1 MKILIVDDEK
11 HIRDLLK
18 DYLENEGYATALCE
32 NGLVA
37 VDYMINNNDIDLILM
52 DVRMPELNGFDAL
65 VGIRDYS
72 DVPVVFL
79 TALTETFDEIK
90 GLDLG
95 ADDYITKPFTYE
107 LLMSRINVIK
117 RRLKLDLIYE
127 VEGLKLDQSS
137 HRVWVEG
144 VEVVITLK
152 EFEILRLLIKHKQ
165 TLTRSQLLDQVWG
178 YEFDGDPRTLDTHI
192 KTLRAK
198 LKTHGDH
205 IKTVRG
211 VGYRFE

>member
-1 MKILIVDDEK
+1 
-11 HIRDLLK
+11 
-18 DYLENEGYATALCE
+18 
-32 NGLVA
+32 
-37 VDYMINNNDIDLILM
+37 M
-52 DVRMPELNGFDAL
+52 DVRMPELDGFDAL
-65 VGIRDYS
+65 IAIRDYS

-117 RRLKLDLIYE
+117 RRLKLDQVFEI
-127 VEGLKLDQSS
+127 EGLKLDQSN
-137 HRVWVEG
+137 HRVWIEG

-152 EFEILRLLIKHKQ
+152 EFEMLRLLIKHKQ

-198 LKTHGDH
+198 LKTFGDR

>member
-18 DYLENEGYATALCE
+18 DYLENEGYTTALCE

-37 VDYMINNNDIDLILM
+37 MDYMINNNDIDLILM
-52 DVRMPELNGFDAL
+52 DVRMPELDGFDAL

-117 RRLKLDLIYE
+117 RRLKLDQVFEI
-127 VEGLKLDQSS
+127 EGLKLDQSS
-137 HRVWVEG
+137 HRVWIEG

-152 EFEILRLLIKHKQ
+152 EFEMLRLLIKHKQ
-165 TLTRSQLLDQVWG
+165 TLSRSQLLDLVWG

-198 LKTHGDH
+198 LKTYGDH